1 MSQEALSQYIL
12 FDLNGQNVAVTDFVV
27 DDSGRFQMTWVVL
40 DKQKK
45 FSDVEIEDMLQDA
58 FAFLFKN
65 IPEE

>member
-1 MSQEALSQYIL
+1 MSQEAPSQYIL
-12 FDLNGQNVAVTDFVV
+12 FDLNGQNVAVTDFIVE
-27 DDSGRFQMTWVVL
+27 DSGRFRMTWVVL

>member
-1 MSQEALSQYIL
+1 MNQEAPSQYIL

-27 DDSGRFQMTWVVL
+27 EDNGRFRMTWVVL

>member
-1 MSQEALSQYIL
+1 MSQEAPSQYIL

-27 DDSGRFQMTWVVL
+27 EDNGRFRMTWVVL

-45 FSDVEIEDMLQDA
+45 FSDDEIEAMIQDA
-58 FAFLFKN
+58 FRFLFKN